1 MNKKIIS
8 IVIGFMCL
16 ILSYGISVQ
25 IKTINSIGTKTSTNA
40 TENELRDEVLKVKEK
55 NDNLFAK
62 SG

>member
-25 IKTINSIGTKTSTNA
+25 IKTINSIGTKTSTNTDYA
-40 TENELRDEVLKVKEK
+40 AITRN
-55 NDNLFAK
+55 
-62 SG
+62 G

>member
-40 TENELRDEVLKVKEK
+40 TENELRDELLKSKEK
-55 NDNLFAK
+55 HEK
-62 SG
+62 